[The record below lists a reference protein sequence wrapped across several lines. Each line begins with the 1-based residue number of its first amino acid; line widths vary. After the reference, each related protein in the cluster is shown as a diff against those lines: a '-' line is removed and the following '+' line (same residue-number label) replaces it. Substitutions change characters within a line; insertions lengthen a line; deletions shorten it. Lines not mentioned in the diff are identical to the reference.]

1 MEFLLHME
9 YFVYNGSTQCREKAK
24 DGLWS
29 RPFYSLDRQYL
40 TCVCVHNYCHHL
52 HYYYYYL
59 FDSLDRPVCVCDCV
73 STIIVLIFV
82 INNAAGTMSK
92 TTEVIITIMITTM
105 TI

>member
-40 TCVCVHNYCHHL
+40 TCVCV
-52 HYYYYYL
+52 
-59 FDSLDRPVCVCDCV
+59 
-73 STIIVLIFV
+73 STIIVIIIIIIIIIFII
-82 INNAAGTMSK
+82 INSTPWTDNT
-92 TTEVIITIMITTM
+92 
-105 TI
+105 

>member
-9 YFVYNGSTQCREKAK
+9 YFVYNGSTWWREKAK

-40 TCVCVHNYCHHL
+40 TCV
-52 HYYYYYL
+52 
-59 FDSLDRPVCVCDCV
+59 CV

-105 TI
+105 MI

>member
-40 TCVCVHNYCHHL
+40 TCVRVSTIIVIIIITIIIIIVIYSAPWRDLCVCVHNYCPHL
-52 HYYYYYL
+52 CHHYY
-59 FDSLDRPVCVCDCV
+59 
-73 STIIVLIFV
+73 
-82 INNAAGTMSK
+82 
-92 TTEVIITIMITTM
+92 
-105 TI
+105 